1 MVLDSIQ
8 GGNFD
13 FSPGIIGVDA
23 AGGVQVG
30 HLTIVYEGDTAQPVE
45 DSLGAVVQVTTPAV
59 GDEQT
64 QDNPHVS
71 R

>member
-1 MVLDSIQ
+1 MRTIASERSR
-8 GGNFD
+8 
-13 FSPGIIGVDA
+13 SPAVRRVPIPGR
-23 AGGVQVG
+23 
-30 HLTIVYEGDTAQPVE
+30 
-45 DSLGAVVQVTTPAV
+45 AVVQVTTPAV